1 MEKFS
6 TEIKQYFPKID
17 NSQCKKNWH
26 YALRCLIASIESLR
40 KTRKKRVVF
49 IDEFP
54 WIATPKSKFL
64 QEFDYWWNSWA
75 SKQNIMVVITGSA
88 TSWMIKKIVE
98 NKGGLHNR
106 ITQRIHLS
114 PFTLAETQLFLESKK
129 IKLDHY
135 SIIQLYMVTGGIPY
149 YLENLKA
156 HESIAQNINRIG
168 FVKNGLLRNEFKNLY
183 HALFDKA
190 ENHISVIRALA
201 TKWKG
206 LTRQEII
213 KHTGL
218 RDGGGLSTILDELE
232 TCGFILRILPFKKQ
246 TKDALYRLI
255 DEYSLFYIHFIEK
268 SRVSNKNIWLQ
279 KSTTQ
284 SFKIWQG
291 YAFEN
296 LCMRHYE
303 AINAALGISGVV
315 TEVSSFYFKGNENY
329 EGFQI
334 DMLIDRADLTI
345 NICEIKFHNA
355 PLP

>member
-1 MEKFS
+1 
-6 TEIKQYFPKID
+6 
-17 NSQCKKNWH
+17 
-26 YALRCLIASIESLR
+26 
-40 KTRKKRVVF
+40 
-49 IDEFP
+49 
-54 WIATPKSKFL
+54 
-64 QEFDYWWNSWA
+64 
-75 SKQNIMVVITGSA
+75 
-88 TSWMIKKIVE
+88 
-98 NKGGLHNR
+98 
-106 ITQRIHLS
+106 
-114 PFTLAETQLFLESKK
+114 
-129 IKLDHY
+129 
-135 SIIQLYMVTGGIPY
+135 MVTGGIPY

-201 TKWKG
+201 TKWKR

-218 RDGGGLSTILDELE
+218 RNGGGLSTILDELE

-268 SRVSNKNIWLQ
+268 SRVSNTNIWLQ
-279 KSTTQ
+279 KLTTH
-284 SFKIWQG
+284 SFKIWLG

-296 LCMRHYE
+296 LCMRHSE

-355 PLP
+355 PLTIDYATAEKLRTRKLLFQKFSKTKKLLLNTYITCYGLHHNEHSLSEIFQVITADKLFNLARFD